1 MVVPRPSA
9 ADLLGRNRQLVA
21 AATSLRYD
29 RSLLSVMSIV
39 ALQLVLLLLLLLC
52 AVPPSSGQY
61 NVTAYSPFVAPFGVC
76 VDRSGG
82 LYIADT
88 GNRRIVRLSSAG
100 QLLATFTT
108 SSPQL
113 DLVTGVALSSD
124 DSVLYVADQGNG
136 RLIALDAQTGAFL
149 FTFLGAFFNQPY
161 QPAVDEQDNVY
172 VSDIANVWMFNSS
185 GPLFRQYGS
194 FNLSTSV
201 DALEGVAVSPSGDT
215 LFVAD
220 STSNAVLVVDGSS
233 GLITSVL
240 QTSSPPSL
248 RSPSALA
255 YSEPLNVLYAADT
268 ANNRVVQFNLT
279 SNSSSAWN
287 VTLLNPRGLA
297 LDSNGAVY
305 VTDTQNNHIVKL
317 AADVDGLQQFY
328 GDNGLGAGQNGW
340 EGVAVDRSGS
350 VYVSD
355 PFNNRSTQTERQHR
369 CIMSL
374 QQQHR
379 AVGHMSLTFI
389 CCARPML
396 RIAVRVRRLSVDGTV
411 TTVNADG
418 ALNTPLGLAVDVLDS
433 VYVAD
438 SKNGRIVKFSSSI
451 GDLRLNMSYSNT
463 SAYPSPYGVAVD
475 ATGNLYITDS
485 QQLSVVV
492 VSPTGAVLSII
503 RPNPSFISPCSI
515 VLDSDNN
522 IYVADDDLN
531 AVLKLAPNGTV
542 LLRTADG
549 LLIQAK
555 GVALDQQGNMWIAD
569 DGAGAVKQLSSDGSL
584 LSTTVSSNYPYA
596 IALDPTSSG
605 TFYSVGF
612 KGVLI
617 FRPCAAGYYCPP
629 EQTAPVACPASTYNN
644 RTMQLNSSACLP
656 CTANVSSSL
665 CPTLALS
672 STASASSA
680 ASPTPSSTSTIRIV
694 PFSSSSSGGSGG
706 TSSSGLATSI
716 IIVIAVV
723 GACLCVLVAA
733 FLKLAWNRKA
743 DSATSPLSPGND
755 PQLQQ
760 LQLDTDH
767 SSGEVSF
774 ARVDIGGVSPSSRSS
789 TSLHSSDTHS
799 SFDSSYSP
807 TNRQDHHSPSPAAL
821 PLFESGSSLP
831 FGVIPWSDL
840 ELYVDRPPLGRGG
853 CGSVVLAR
861 WKSRHEVVAVK
872 VLHSQDKGG
881 DTEQRQFLREFHREV
896 GLMYHLKG
904 ERRVVSMRGACLEPG
919 HECIVMEYL
928 ENGNLFHFLKTD
940 KGRRLSWPERTRLAF
955 EAVQA
960 INYLHLYALG
970 PIYHA
975 DIKSL
980 NFLLD
985 KHYSLKVADFG
996 LSRVKQALNRVST
1009 ASTAAGL
1016 PTEQQGAGTL
1026 QWTAPELMVHRDR
1039 PAYNAACDVFS
1050 LGVVLWELATNEEPW
1065 KDEDRSMIPSW
1076 LLHQRLRLPI
1086 PEHVPHYFREW
1097 IELCWQHEPAKRP
1110 TCAELL
1116 DRITEQLPALR
1127 GESTTASTRAAASSH
1142 LQHNSDT
1149 QQRVNSGDLEA
1160 NQQQRHAAAAL
1171 QPATLDS
1178 TDSGDHNKNNNNSN
1192 HLHSRDRD
1200 RLAGLATV

>member
-1 MVVPRPSA
+1 MNVHWPFRSMT
-9 ADLLGRNRQLVA
+9 DLLP
-21 AATSLRYD
+21 
-29 RSLLSVMSIV
+29 LL
-39 ALQLVLLLLLLLC
+39 LLLVLLLL
-52 AVPPSSGQY
+52 VPAIPPASAQY
-61 NVTAYSPFVAPFGVC
+61 NITFLLPFLAPAGTCVSEAGDIYVTDG
-76 VDRSGG
+76 
-82 LYIADT
+82 
-88 GNRRIVRLSSAG
+88 GNRRVARLSSTG
-100 QLLATFTT
+100 TVLGSFIT
-108 SSPQL
+108 SSQQL
-113 DLVTGVALSSD
+113 DLISGVALNRANT
-124 DSVLYVADQGNG
+124 LIYVADQTNN
-136 RLIALDAQTGAFL
+136 RVIVMDAQTGVVQFDLKNAAFDS
-149 FTFLGAFFNQPY
+149 PY
-161 QPAVDEQDNVY
+161 AVTVDEYDNVY
-172 VSDIANVWMFNSS
+172 VSDNERVWIFNSS
-185 GPLFRQYGS
+185 WAVQSSLGS
-194 FNLSTSV
+194 PSSSIQFL
-201 DALEGVAVSPSGDT
+201 ALEGVAVSPTGQSV
-215 LFVAD
+215 FVSNSLGNEIVGLNANNG
-220 STSNAVLVVDGSS
+220 SLQFVLRTSR
-233 GLITSVL
+233 
-240 QTSSPPSL
+240 PSL
-248 RSPSALA
+248 NNPSSLA
-255 YSEPLNVLYAADT
+255 YNNLLNLLYVVDT
-268 ANNRVVQFNLT
+268 ANDRVVEFNL
-279 SNSSSAWN
+279 SSYSALPWSA
-287 VTLLNPRGLA
+287 TFESPEGLSIDA
-297 LDSNGAVY
+297 YGNVY
-305 VTDTQNNHIVKL
+305 VTDSERNRVSKFTANEEIV
-317 AADVDGLQQFY
+317 AEFY
-328 GDNGLGAGQNGW
+328 GDGGLQLGEDGC
-340 EGVAVDRSGS
+340 EGVAVDS
-350 VYVSD
+350 VGNSFFSD
-355 PFNNRSTQTERQHR
+355 TYNGRSTQTQTQTSTREQCRAGWL
-369 CIMSL
+369 STA
-374 QQQHR
+374 QQESFSSFLLCSVCWPLIFV
-379 AVGHMSLTFI
+379 AG
-389 CCARPML
+389 C
-396 RIAVRVRRLSVDGTV
+396 RVQKRTPGGVVSTV
-411 TTVNADG
+411 ISG
-418 ALNTPLGLAVDVLDS
+418 LKSPLGLAVDAANNL
-433 VYVAD
+433 YVAV
-438 SKNGRIVKFSSSI
+438 SGTSQVVKIWPSGAVAFVYTNI
-451 GDLRLNMSYSNT
+451 T
-463 SAYPSPYGVAVD
+463 AFPSPYGVAVD

>member
-503 RPNPSFISPCSI
+503 RPDPPFVTPCS
-515 VLDSDNN
+515 VAVDAEGSVF
-522 IYVADDDLN
+522 VADNGLS
-531 AVLKLAPNGTV
+531 AVLKLAPNGSV
-542 LLRTADG
+542 LWRTARG
-549 LLIQAK
+549 LLKSAQ
-555 GVALDQQGNMWIAD
+555 GVAVDGQGNVWVTD
-569 DGAGAVKQLSSDGSL
+569 SVGDAVKQLSSDGSL

-665 CPTLALS
+665 CPTPAMTLL
-672 STASASSA
+672 
-680 ASPTPSSTSTIRIV
+680 PP
-694 PFSSSSSGGSGG
+694 SSSSTGGSSPH
-706 TSSSGLATSI
+706 SSATLASTA
-716 IIVIAVV
+716 IIVIVVV
-723 GACLCVLVAA
+723 GACVCCLVAA
-733 FLKLAWNRKA
+733 IAGAMCRRVAWSTRAHPPPLPDKL
-743 DSATSPLSPGND
+743 DQP
-755 PQLQQ
+755 PQPQPQQ
-760 LQLDTDH
+760 LRL
-767 SSGEVSF
+767 EVGNSF
-774 ARVDIGGVSPSSRSS
+774 HELSMDGVDRGLASPTTSTARLG
-789 TSLHSSDTHS
+789 TTL
-799 SFDSSYSP
+799 DSSNMQSSIESAD
-807 TNRQDHHSPSPAAL
+807 TSSSITSGQQHHHSPSPAAL

-1127 GESTTASTRAAASSH
+1127 GESTTESTRAAASSH